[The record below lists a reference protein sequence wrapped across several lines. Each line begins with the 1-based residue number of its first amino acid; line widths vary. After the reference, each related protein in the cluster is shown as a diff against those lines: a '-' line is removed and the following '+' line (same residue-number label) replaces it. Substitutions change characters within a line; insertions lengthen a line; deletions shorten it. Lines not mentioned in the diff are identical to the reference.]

1 MSGGRESQA
10 TENLGRA
17 PRGRL
22 QSARLGPTSSPSW
35 REKKATAPRT
45 SAPPTLPYRT
55 PLPQAL
61 PSPGAIVKWLGK
73 RLVRSL
79 DCWTPFSSSHQ
90 EPPRHSGRCTIAKV
104 RGRASRDPTSRLR
117 PTARRGSPPP
127 RLEGRG
133 RPGAHPRAGDG
144 DSAAHSPAG
153 GKRAAAAATGLPR
166 SGGCAS
172 RGPCKGSGGGL
183 VPPPRPRT
191 DLLLLPGS
199 AASSLLRRRGGRL
212 SLG

>member
-1 MSGGRESQA
+1 MSGGRESRA

-104 RGRASRDPTSRLR
+104 RGRASRDPT
-117 PTARRGSPPP
+117 ARRGSPPP